1 MKILVI
7 GEGYE
12 YMATIERIIDF
23 DLDLFWN
30 SISSSVLSRLAV
42 CVGMQIQRLL
52 EMMMRSDLYWT
63 NTLLS
68 LILH

>member
-12 YMATIERIIDF
+12 FMATIERIIDF
-23 DLDLFWN
+23 DLDLFGN
-30 SISSSVLSRLAV
+30 SNSSSALSRLAV

-52 EMMMRSDLYWT
+52 EMMMRSDLY
-63 NTLLS
+63 
-68 LILH
+68 

>member
-1 MKILVI
+1 MLVI

-52 EMMMRSDLYWT
+52 EMMMRSDLY
-63 NTLLS
+63 
-68 LILH
+68 

>member
-12 YMATIERIIDF
+12 FMATIERIIDF
-23 DLDLFWN
+23 DLDLFGN
-30 SISSSVLSRLAV
+30 SNSSSVLSRLAV

-52 EMMMRSDLYWT
+52 EMMMRSDLY
-63 NTLLS
+63 
-68 LILH
+68 